1 MGAYEIHMAALDEIE
16 KWAERFNECR
26 FNMGMNHDQMKA
38 HFTKKYKMSADDYE
52 ELCEKV
58 DAFLDGRDCT
68 YE

>member
-1 MGAYEIHMAALDEIE
+1 MGAYEMHMADLRMMEV
-16 KWAERFNECR
+16 WAERFNECR
-26 FNMGMNHDQMKA
+26 FNMKMNHDQMKA
-38 HFTKKYKMSADDYE
+38 HFTEKYKMSGDDYE